1 MVLRNLL
8 YLRSL
13 GVLEGERAKTDVA
26 SSKQT
31 NKQTKLIMH
40 PPVEP
45 L

>member
-1 MVLRNLL
+1 MILRNLL

-13 GVLEGERAKTDVA
+13 DVLEGERAKTDVA
-26 SSKQT
+26 PSKQT
-31 NKQTKLIMH
+31 NKQTKLIMN